1 MQIALRDFF
10 LGGGEGWR
18 LFKIVSKKYPK
29 TVRHLVNSVNVV
41 DVYSASKVAN
51 LNGQVKSVFP
61 KLLFFF

>member
-10 LGGGEGWR
+10 LGGGKGWR
-18 LFKIVSKKYPK
+18 LFKIVSKKSPK
-29 TVRHLVNSVNVV
+29 TVRHLANSVN
-41 DVYSASKVAN
+41 VYSASKVAN